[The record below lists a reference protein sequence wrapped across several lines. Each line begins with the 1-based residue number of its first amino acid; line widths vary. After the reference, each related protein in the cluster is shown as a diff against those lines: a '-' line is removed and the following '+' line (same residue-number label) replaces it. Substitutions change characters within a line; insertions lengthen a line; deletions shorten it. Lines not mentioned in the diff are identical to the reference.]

1 MILGHVRVVESRV
14 GDWPVGVPVGARAV
28 GVLCVRPLGIRLI
41 SGALRRRFT
50 GAHKGA
56 SQPLTLHTPT
66 PTVRRAARVH
76 RGRATRRTLSC
87 SLASLSCSH
96 AHNGSQKAHPLY
108 DVLDNVR
115 LQGR

>member
-1 MILGHVRVVESRV
+1 MILGHVRVVESRR
-14 GDWPVGVPVGARAV
+14 GRRLWPVGVPVGARAV

-76 RGRATRRTLSC
+76 RGGNT
-87 SLASLSCSH
+87 
-96 AHNGSQKAHPLY
+96 
-108 DVLDNVR
+108 
-115 LQGR
+115 